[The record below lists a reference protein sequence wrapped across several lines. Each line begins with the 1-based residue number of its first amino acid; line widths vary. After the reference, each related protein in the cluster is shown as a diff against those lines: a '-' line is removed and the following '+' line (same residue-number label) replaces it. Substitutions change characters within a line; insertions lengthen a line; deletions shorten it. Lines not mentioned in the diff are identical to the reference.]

1 MRFVALVGVVAVTCL
16 HAGVWALSR
25 DVVGAPSFRG
35 QLASVSYT
43 PFDGCTY
50 DPNPK
55 PDNPKRCTP
64 ERIRAD
70 LAAIA
75 PYTRTI
81 RTYSSTGGTELI
93 PEIAREFGLRV
104 SVGAWLDKDAYRNE
118 REIAAVIDLA
128 RKHRNID
135 SIVVGNETIYRNEQI
150 PLANLKLSGEEQDN
164 LLREE
169 ARRISEAKTLEDKK
183 WTADENN
190 VRRLSRLIQR
200 VKRET

>member
-1 MRFVALVGVVAVTCL
+1 MRYVALVGVVAVACL

-43 PFDGCTY
+43 PFETHPHSG
-50 DPNPK
+50 
-55 PDNPKRCTP
+55 KRSTA
-64 ERIRAD
+64 EQIRAD

-75 PYTRTI
+75 PYTRTV
-81 RTYSSTGGTELI
+81 RTYSSTGGTELV

-104 SVGAWLDKDAYRNE
+104 SIGAWIDKDAERNE
-118 REIAAVIDLA
+118 REIASVVDLA

-150 PLANLKLSGEEQDN
+150 PIANLKLGAEESDN

-169 ARRISEAKTLEDKK
+169 ARRISEAQGTEDKK
-183 WTADENN
+183 WAADENN
-190 VRRLSRLIQR
+190 VRRLIRLIQR
-200 VKRET
+200 VKRDTGLTVT